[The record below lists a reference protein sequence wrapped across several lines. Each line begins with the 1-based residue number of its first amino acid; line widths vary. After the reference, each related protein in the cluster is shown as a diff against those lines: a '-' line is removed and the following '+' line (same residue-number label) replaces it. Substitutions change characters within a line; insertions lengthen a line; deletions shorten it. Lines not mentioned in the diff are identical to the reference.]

1 MSRIDEKTLAERFED
16 DSRITRAMNRA
27 AELARLR
34 REMWQKFRAAVGE
47 AGAQRSRGPAAGGAA
62 REEAR

>member
-1 MSRIDEKTLAERFED
+1 VSRIDEKTLAERFED

-34 REMWQKFRAAVGE
+34 REMWQKFRAATANEDSSPLAAPGARQAGE
-47 AGAQRSRGPAAGGAA
+47 GR
-62 REEAR
+62 